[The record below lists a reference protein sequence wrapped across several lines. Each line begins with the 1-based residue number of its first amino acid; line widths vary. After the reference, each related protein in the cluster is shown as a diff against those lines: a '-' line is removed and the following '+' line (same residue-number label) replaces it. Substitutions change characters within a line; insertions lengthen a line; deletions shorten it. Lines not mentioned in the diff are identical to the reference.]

1 MSEQGSDELLG
12 AEGVAAQEE
21 IVAADEA
28 VLASEE
34 EVAVAAAPDE
44 DEPGE
49 QVVDV
54 VEPEVPADGEDHDE
68 YDPLPDLES

>member
-12 AEGVAAQEE
+12 AEGIAAQEE
-21 IVAADEA
+21 VVVADEA
-28 VLASEE
+28 VLAAEE
-34 EVAVAAAPDE
+34 EAAAAAAPDE

-54 VEPEVPADGEDHDE
+54 VEPEVPADGEEHAE